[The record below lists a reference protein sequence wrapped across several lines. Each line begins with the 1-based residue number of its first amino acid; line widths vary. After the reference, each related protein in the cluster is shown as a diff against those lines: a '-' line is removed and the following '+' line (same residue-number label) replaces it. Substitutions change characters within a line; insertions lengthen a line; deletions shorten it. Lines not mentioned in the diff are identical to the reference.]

1 MTATTAMAALWT
13 LVAGVGAF
21 VVVCLSLG
29 IARWWVLRPGNAV
42 VARAKRGEITLW
54 QAACEAQGARGF
66 VCAGARVLHRRGLV
80 HISRDGLVTATDT
93 SPDQAPDPYSARILD
108 AVRRRAALGRVRL
121 RDLAHDLDH
130 RDVPRVAP
138 ELDVI
143 ERRAKAVTTT
153 ATRVTTAIVWACT
166 ITWAVLVVP
175 DWAYL
180 YAVLAVGVFLT
191 MCAIRGGEFLVGRCG
206 PRHPRKRLGAH
217 CAAVLSR
224 YLTPD
229 EDQDVRDAVDRS
241 WEHTDARTVT
251 TETTRLHEDSV
262 GIEACGGM
270 DCAFG

>member
-1 MTATTAMAALWT
+1 MRVGAGTGIVVGGVITRLRTGAIMTATTAMAALWT

-191 MCAIRGGEFLVGRCG
+191 MCAIRGENSWSAGAALGTRASASGHIAPRCC
-206 PRHPRKRLGAH
+206 R
-217 CAAVLSR
+217 
-224 YLTPD
+224 
-229 EDQDVRDAVDRS
+229 
-241 WEHTDARTVT
+241 
-251 TETTRLHEDSV
+251 
-262 GIEACGGM
+262 GI
-270 DCAFG
+270 